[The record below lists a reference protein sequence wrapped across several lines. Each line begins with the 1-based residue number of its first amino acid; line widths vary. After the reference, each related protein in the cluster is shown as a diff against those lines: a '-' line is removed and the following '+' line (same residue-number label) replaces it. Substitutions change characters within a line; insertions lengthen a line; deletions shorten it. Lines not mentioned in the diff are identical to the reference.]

1 MSTHVA
7 NSPPSTR
14 ITISDGSS
22 ISVETLNVNKEL
34 PKETFS
40 KYIPQRFAIDYED
53 VDEHDFTYI
62 LASPVDSAFI
72 NHLLL
77 YVDNNLIERTSS
89 IDDTMHQY
97 TINQDLDTIT
107 VSSALYN
114 DMELLDIFI
123 VYTPS

>member
-1 MSTHVA
+1 MTTHVA

-14 ITISDGSS
+14 ITMSDGAS

-53 VDEHDFTYI
+53 IDEHDFTYI

-72 NHLLL
+72 NHLSL
-77 YVDNNLIERTSS
+77 YVDNTLIERTSS
-89 IDDTMHQY
+89 IDHTAQQY
-97 TINQDLDTIT
+97 TINQGLDTIT
-107 VSSALYN
+107 VSSALYA
-114 DMELLDIFI
+114 DMDLLDIFV

>member
-1 MSTHVA
+1 MTTHVA

-14 ITISDGSS
+14 ITMSDGAS

-34 PKETFS
+34 PKEMFS
-40 KYIPQRFAIDYED
+40 KYIPQRFVINHEDIDA
-53 VDEHDFTYI
+53 HFFTYL

-72 NHLLL
+72 SHLSL
-77 YVDNNLIERTSS
+77 YVDNTLIERTSS
-89 IDDTMHQY
+89 IDDTAHQY

-107 VSSALYN
+107 VSSALYA
-114 DMELLDIFI
+114 DMEFLDIFV